1 VHDTAEEPFLAGH
14 HFAVLAPERMQCSV
28 DADRRGIVRHVQR
41 LRKQQPRV
49 DEPASL
55 KVKPPHKGNE
65 ASRPTRVRH
74 SVAPHGIQRSELS
87 TRGQQRLTKATSDE
101 VAITLRNVKAVWR
114 CAPTPMV
121 LGGCRVALRW
131 QHGLLRRAACASA
144 SDVAGSIA

>member
-1 VHDTAEEPFLAGH
+1 MHDTAEEPFLAGH
-14 HFAVLAPERMQCSV
+14 HFAVLAPERMQRSV

-74 SVAPHGIQRSELS
+74 SVDPRRDPATAAKQRNDTGSTSSES
-87 TRGQQRLTKATSDE
+87 RLTS
-101 VAITLRNVKAVWR
+101 
-114 CAPTPMV
+114 
-121 LGGCRVALRW
+121 
-131 QHGLLRRAACASA
+131 RRRHRLPHMGAMRRSMWMP
-144 SDVAGSIA
+144 